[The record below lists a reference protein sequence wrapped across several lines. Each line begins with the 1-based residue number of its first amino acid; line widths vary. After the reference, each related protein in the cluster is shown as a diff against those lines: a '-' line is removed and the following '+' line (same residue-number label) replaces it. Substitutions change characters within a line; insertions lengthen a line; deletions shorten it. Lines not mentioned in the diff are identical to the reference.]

1 MADETATISDNTT
14 EPTEQATTP
23 TPAPTPASA
32 PKPYAPSPASFAK
45 KAVKRPAP
53 AASASSYSDAEVKAA
68 EAFGRV
74 DDNGTVYVR
83 EGDSEREV
91 GQFPDVSKE
100 EALSLYARRYLDL
113 KAKLDLLAS
122 RLHSDTV
129 KSHEIDETLKSL
141 EQETD
146 KPAAVGD
153 MAALKQQFEQLKE
166 AGAAK
171 KAELTKARKAAI
183 AKAVEERTKI
193 VEKAEALASS
203 LDDEINWRST
213 ADKFRSLF
221 DQWQQH
227 QRTSVHIDKPQAD
240 ALWKRFSAART
251 TFNQARRK
259 WSQARDV
266 ERAHA
271 KAEKEAIIAE
281 ANQLKDSTAAE
292 AFGRVDDNG
301 TVYVR
306 EGDSEREVGQFPD
319 VSKEEALSLYARR
332 YLDLK
337 AKLDLLASR
346 LHSDT
351 VKSHEIDETLKSLE
365 QETDKPAAVGDMAA
379 LKQQFE
385 QLKEAGAAKKA
396 ELTKARKAAIA
407 KAVEER
413 TKIVEKAEAL
423 ASSLD
428 DEINWR
434 STADKFRSL
443 FDQWQQHQRTS
454 VHIDKPQADALW
466 KRFSAARTTFNQAR
480 RKWSQAR
487 DVERA
492 HAKAEKE
499 AIIAE
504 ANQLKDSTAW
514 GETSRRFNELM
525 DRWKRAG
532 RVGRSDDDA
541 LWAQFRKA
549 ADEFFNARQADR
561 DQISTSEKEN
571 LAKKEEL
578 LKKAEALVPVADEAA
593 AKKAR
598 QALGAIQDE
607 WDQIGYVPR
616 DDMRRIEGR
625 LDAVDKQIKA
635 VEDAA
640 WKKTDPEADARKSS
654 FEEQLTAQLAEL
666 DEKIATE
673 SDPKKKAKLE
683 AEKATKEQWLN
694 AIK

>member
-32 PKPYAPSPASFAK
+32 PKPHAPSPAAFAK

-53 AASASSYSDAEVKAA
+53 PL
-68 EAFGRV
+68 R
-74 DDNGTVYVR
+74 
-83 EGDSEREV
+83 
-91 GQFPDVSKE
+91 
-100 EALSLYARRYLDL
+100 
-113 KAKLDLLAS
+113 
-122 RLHSDTV
+122 H
-129 KSHEIDETLKSL
+129 
-141 EQETD
+141 
-146 KPAAVGD
+146 PA
-153 MAALKQQFEQLKE
+153 
-166 AGAAK
+166 
-171 KAELTKARKAAI
+171 I
-183 AKAVEERTKI
+183 RTP
-193 VEKAEALASS
+193 
-203 LDDEINWRST
+203 R
-213 ADKFRSLF
+213 
-221 DQWQQH
+221 
-227 QRTSVHIDKPQAD
+227 
-240 ALWKRFSAART
+240 
-251 TFNQARRK
+251 
-259 WSQARDV
+259 
-266 ERAHA
+266 
-271 KAEKEAIIAE
+271 
-281 ANQLKDSTAAE
+281 AE

-666 DEKIATE
+666 DEKIAAE

>member
-32 PKPYAPSPASFAK
+32 PKPHAPSPAAFAK

-53 AASASSYSDAEVKAA
+53 AASASSYSDAEVK
-68 EAFGRV
+68 
-74 DDNGTVYVR
+74 
-83 EGDSEREV
+83 
-91 GQFPDVSKE
+91 
-100 EALSLYARRYLDL
+100 
-113 KAKLDLLAS
+113 
-122 RLHSDTV
+122 
-129 KSHEIDETLKSL
+129 
-141 EQETD
+141 
-146 KPAAVGD
+146 
-153 MAALKQQFEQLKE
+153 
-166 AGAAK
+166 
-171 KAELTKARKAAI
+171 
-183 AKAVEERTKI
+183 
-193 VEKAEALASS
+193 
-203 LDDEINWRST
+203 
-213 ADKFRSLF
+213 
-221 DQWQQH
+221 
-227 QRTSVHIDKPQAD
+227 
-240 ALWKRFSAART
+240 
-251 TFNQARRK
+251 
-259 WSQARDV
+259 
-266 ERAHA
+266 
-271 KAEKEAIIAE
+271 
-281 ANQLKDSTAAE
+281 AAE

-598 QALGAIQDE
+598 QALGVIQDE

-616 DDMRRIEGR
+616 DRKENGILKDMSILENASIVTLRELSRFLLLDRKRERAEFARNVQELSIRLADENDPITSLSGGNQQKVVLAKWLSAHPRILIFDNPTQGVDVGAKEEIYEIILRLAAQGVAVAVLSSEAQEIIRLCDRVLVMYHGR
-625 LDAVDKQIKA
+625 IAGELAGERMTEHGIMVLATGGEAV
-635 VEDAA
+635 
-640 WKKTDPEADARKSS
+640 
-654 FEEQLTAQLAEL
+654 
-666 DEKIATE
+666 
-673 SDPKKKAKLE
+673 
-683 AEKATKEQWLN
+683 
-694 AIK
+694 

>member
-1 MADETATISDNTT
+1 MGDETATISDNTT

-32 PKPYAPSPASFAK
+32 PKPHAPSPAAFAK

-53 AASASSYSDAEVKAA
+53 AASASGYSDAEVKAA

-240 ALWKRFSAART
+240 
-251 TFNQARRK
+251 
-259 WSQARDV
+259 V
-266 ERAHA
+266 
-271 KAEKEAIIAE
+271 
-281 ANQLKDSTAAE
+281 
-292 AFGRVDDNG
+292 
-301 TVYVR
+301 
-306 EGDSEREVGQFPD
+306 
-319 VSKEEALSLYARR
+319 
-332 YLDLK
+332 
-337 AKLDLLASR
+337 
-346 LHSDT
+346 
-351 VKSHEIDETLKSLE
+351 
-365 QETDKPAAVGDMAA
+365 
-379 LKQQFE
+379 
-385 QLKEAGAAKKA
+385 
-396 ELTKARKAAIA
+396 
-407 KAVEER
+407 
-413 TKIVEKAEAL
+413 
-423 ASSLD
+423 
-428 DEINWR
+428 
-434 STADKFRSL
+434 
-443 FDQWQQHQRTS
+443 
-454 VHIDKPQADALW
+454 LW

-666 DEKIATE
+666 DEKIAAE